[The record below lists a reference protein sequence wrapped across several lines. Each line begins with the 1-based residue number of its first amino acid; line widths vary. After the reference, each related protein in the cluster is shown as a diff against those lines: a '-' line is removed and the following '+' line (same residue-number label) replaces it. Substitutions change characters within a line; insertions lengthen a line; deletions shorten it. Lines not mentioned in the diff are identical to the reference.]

1 MEYLGSLTT
10 TKTEPFYR
18 HLGERIARARLAKN
32 MSQATLAE
40 TLAPRL
46 TRASIANIEMGKQRV
61 MAHALIQIAGA
72 LDLDLNELVNS
83 LSNSPSPPGE
93 QIAQELRQKLPEGAN
108 VVALERSLGL
118 PSLATQ
124 RRRKATR

>member
-1 MEYLGSLTT
+1 VQYVERLTT

-18 HLGERIARARLAKN
+18 QLGERIARARLARN
-32 MSQATLAE
+32 MPQSALAE
-40 TLAPRL
+40 ALVPKL

-61 MAHALIQIAGA
+61 MAHALIQIARE

-83 LSNSPSPPGE
+83 TSGVVHPPSE
-93 QIAQELRQKLPEGAN
+93 QVAQELRKKLPEGAN

-118 PSLATQ
+118 QLPAAP
-124 RRRKATR
+124 RRKTGR

>member
-1 MEYLGSLTT
+1 MQHFASVTT

-18 HLGERIARARLAKN
+18 HLGERIARARLAKG

-40 TLAPRL
+40 ALVPKL

-72 LDLDLNELVNS
+72 LNLDLNELVNS
-83 LSNSPSPPGE
+83 SSNSPSPRGE
-93 QIAQELRQKLPEGAN
+93 RVAQELRQKLPAGAN

-118 PSLATQ
+118 TSLVTQ
-124 RRRKATR
+124 RSRKATR